1 MIRFA
6 AVFLF
11 TVVSAAGAV
20 PASGGDS
27 AQKAHVQGVCGSL
40 GPGTGLRDGKGWIVS
55 MLPGKHELRMAG
67 GGEVR
72 LTAARVST
80 WDFDSG
86 RPYYI
91 AIEGAKADS
100 ALEWKVPGKDW
111 ARVPTAFLYPPS
123 GVTPAR

>member
-1 MIRFA
+1 MGVEA
-6 AVFLF
+6 G
-11 TVVSAAGAV
+11 TSAAA
-20 PASGGDS
+20 D
-27 AQKAHVQGVCGSL
+27 AQTAHVQGVCGSL

-55 MLPGKHELRMAG
+55 MLPGKHQLRMAG

-72 LTAARVST
+72 LTAARVDT

-91 AIEGAKADS
+91 AIEGATPGF

-111 ARVPTAFLYPPS
+111 ARVPRAFLYPPA
-123 GVTPAR
+123 GVTGR